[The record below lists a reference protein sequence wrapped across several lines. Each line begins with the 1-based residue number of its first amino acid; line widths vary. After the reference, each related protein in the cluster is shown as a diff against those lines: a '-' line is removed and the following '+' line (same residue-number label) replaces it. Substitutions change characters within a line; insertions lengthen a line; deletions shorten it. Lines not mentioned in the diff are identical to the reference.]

1 MTRRLLSLF
10 LSLATTAWAANTPAL
25 LVEARQARAEAI
37 PQVAIQKLRTLLKT
51 GDLAE
56 EIQHAA
62 SLELA
67 AALLAA
73 EELEE
78 AESVVQPLA
87 DAGDPASRLLQ
98 AQILAQGGR
107 WADALPIYQSLA
119 GSADVGEAAQLGAA
133 ECFQA
138 LGRLNHAAAAL
149 EKFIAAFPA
158 NVGAQLRLAS
168 LWIDLKKTAPAEAI
182 VKSVTPR
189 NGTDEKWKRYLEA
202 RLLLAQDQA
211 APAMVIFDELQQSP
225 VELTESLFFG
235 AMLGST
241 EARAVLNGFEMA
253 DNVLERFISR
263 HGESAYLEEAFR
275 RLDEIYE
282 QEERPSDNELKKWA
296 LKTPPR
302 RAALAQYYLARMY
315 RRVHKADKAIATLD
329 SFALSHPD
337 SSLLNAAYLLQADLY
352 LEKGNMN
359 SALRALDEAL
369 RRAKGEEQRAEIELR
384 IALVHYRQGE
394 SLLAENSFH
403 RVAQGSEKL
412 KVNATFD
419 AALAALNRR
428 NYESFFKDY
437 RDLSSLA
444 PNSSL
449 RSDLVLEEGFA
460 QARFGDPRAGDTIE
474 LFLHHFPKHPRQ
486 NEARV
491 ALAELALADGDKAGA
506 GRYLQVVNGAA
517 PDADTAERA
526 AYLAVFLAD
535 AEAPPNAAKVIELS
549 RKFLH
554 DFPNSTYLPEVQM
567 KLGQTYFS
575 TGDHA
580 NAETQFTLLAR
591 KNPDGPYTETALFL
605 AGQAATKWLDSGA
618 VDRALRLFDEV
629 VKRDGALK
637 LYARQQ
643 QAIIQS
649 RLGKENEAVTI
660 YDAILTAQPQAD
672 AELRFA
678 ALCSKGDSLREMG
691 RKDPAQY
698 DAAVVVYDA
707 LAALPEVTAG
717 WRNQALYKKGLALE
731 QLGRE
736 PEAITAFYDVL
747 DKTVGEGRE
756 FFWFYKA
763 GFDAAHL
770 FEQQENWKAA
780 IGVYQKMTK
789 IEGPWSAEAK
799 ARLSKLRLE
808 KFIWD

>member
-1 MTRRLLSLF
+1 MTHRLLPIF
-10 LSLATTAWAANTPAL
+10 LCLASITALRASDPAL
-25 LVEARQARAEAI
+25 LAEARQARAEAI

-51 GDLAE
+51 GELSEDIKHAAGYEL
-56 EIQHAA
+56 AA
-62 SLELA
+62 SLLES
-67 AALLAA
+67 
-73 EELEE
+73 EELDE
-78 AESVVQPLA
+78 AEAVVQPLA
-87 DAGDPASRLLQ
+87 EAGDPASQLLQ

-107 WADALPIYQSLA
+107 WTEALPIYQSLA
-119 GSADVGEAAQLGAA
+119 NSVVDEAALLGTV

-138 LGRLNHAAAAL
+138 LGRVQQATSAL
-149 EKFIAAFPA
+149 EKFTTAYPA
-158 NVGAQLRLAS
+158 NVGARLRLAS
-168 LWIDLKKTAPAEAI
+168 LWTDQKKTAQAEAM
-182 VKSVTPR
+182 VKSVTGQS
-189 NGTDEKWKRYLEA
+189 GTDEKWKRYLEG

-211 APAMVIFDELQQSP
+211 APAMAIFDELQQSP
-225 VELTESLFFG
+225 AELTESLFFG

-241 EARAVLNGFEMA
+241 EARAVLNGFETA
-253 DNVLERFISR
+253 DNVLERFIAR
-263 HGESAYLEEAFR
+263 HSDSTYLEEAFR
-275 RLDEIYE
+275 RLDEIYQ
-282 QEERPSDNELKKWA
+282 QEDRPSDSEMKKWA
-296 LKTPPR
+296 LKTPAR
-302 RAALAQYYLARMY
+302 RAALAKYYLARMY
-315 RRVHKADKAIATLD
+315 RRAHRADKAISTLD
-329 SFALSHPD
+329 NFTQSHQD
-337 SSLLNAAYLLQADLY
+337 SPLLNAAYLLQADLH
-352 LEKGNMN
+352 LEKGNLN
-359 SALRALDEAL
+359 AALRALDEAM
-369 RRAKGEEQRAEIELR
+369 RRTKGEEERAELELR
-384 IALVHYRQGE
+384 IALIHYRQGE

-403 RVAQGSEKL
+403 RAAQGSEKL
-412 KVNATFD
+412 KLNATFD

-444 PNSSL
+444 PNSPL

-474 LFLHHFPKHPRQ
+474 LFLHHFPKHARR

-491 ALAELALADGDKAGA
+491 ALAELAFADGDKASA
-506 GRYLQVVNGAA
+506 GRYLQVVNSAS
-517 PDADTAERA
+517 PDAETAERA

-535 AEAPPNAAKVIELS
+535 AEAPRNAPKVIEFA

-554 DFPNSTYLPEVQM
+554 DFPRSSYLPEVRM
-567 KLGQTYFS
+567 KLGQTYFG

-591 KNPDGPYTETALFL
+591 DNPNGPYTETALFL

-629 VKRDGALK
+629 VKRDGPLK

-643 QAIIQS
+643 QAIVQS

-660 YDAILTAQPQAD
+660 YDAILSAQPPAD

-678 ALCSKGDSLREMG
+678 AMCGKGDSLREMG

-698 DAAVVVYDA
+698 DAAVTVYDS
-707 LAALPEVTAG
+707 LATMADVTPA
-717 WRNQALYKKGLALE
+717 WRNQALYKKGLVLQ

-736 PEAITAFYDVL
+736 PEALTAYYDVL
-747 DKTVGEGRE
+747 DKTVAEGRE

-770 FEQQENWKAA
+770 FEQAENWKAA
-780 IGVYQKMTK
+780 IGVYQKMAK
-789 IEGPWSAEAK
+789 LEGPQAAEVK
-799 ARLSKLRLE
+799 ARLSRLRLE

>member
-1 MTRRLLSLF
+1 MTRRLLPILLCFAS
-10 LSLATTAWAANTPAL
+10 TALRANDPAL

-37 PQVAIQKLRTLLKT
+37 PQVAVQKLRTLLKT

-56 EIQHAA
+56 DIKHAA
-62 SLELA
+62 SYELA
-67 AALLAA
+67 ASLLAA
-73 EELEE
+73 EELDE
-78 AESVVQPLA
+78 AETIVQPLA
-87 DAGDPASRLLQ
+87 EAGDPASQLLQ

-119 GSADVGEAAQLGAA
+119 TSTVVGEAAQLGVV
-133 ECFQA
+133 ECLQA
-138 LGRLNHAAAAL
+138 LGRLPQATAAL
-149 EKFIAAFPA
+149 EQFTAVYPA
-158 NVGAQLRLAS
+158 NVGARLRLAS
-168 LWIDLKKTAPAEAI
+168 LWIDQKKNAQAEAI
-182 VKSVTPR
+182 VKNVTVQ
-189 NGTDEKWKRYLEA
+189 NGTDEKWKRYIEG

-211 APAMVIFDELQQSP
+211 APAMAIFDELQQSP
-225 VELTESLFFG
+225 AELSESLFFG

-241 EARAVLNGFEMA
+241 EARAVLNGFEAA
-253 DNVLERFISR
+253 DNVLEKFIAR

-275 RLDEIYE
+275 RLDEIYG
-282 QEERPSDNELKKWA
+282 QEDHPSDSELKKWGM
-296 LKTPPR
+296 KTPAR

-315 RRVHKADKAIATLD
+315 RRVHRTDKAISTLD
-329 SFALSHPD
+329 NFTQSHPD
-337 SSLLNAAYLLQADLY
+337 SPLLNAAYLLQADLY
-352 LEKGNMN
+352 LEKGNLN
-359 SALRALDEAL
+359 AALRALDEAM
-369 RRAKGEEQRAEIELR
+369 RRTKNEEERAEIELR

-403 RVAQGSEKL
+403 RAAQGSEKL
-412 KVNATFD
+412 KLNATFD

-444 PNSSL
+444 PNSVL

-460 QARFGDPRAGDTIE
+460 QARYGDPRAGDTIE

-506 GRYLQVVNGAA
+506 ARYLQVVNNAS

-535 AEAPPNAAKVIELS
+535 AETPPNTTKIIELS

-554 DFPNSTYLPEVQM
+554 DFPRSTYVPEVRM

-591 KNPDGPYTETALFL
+591 DNPNGPYTETALFL

-618 VDRALRLFDEV
+618 VDRALRLFDEA
-629 VKRDGALK
+629 VKRDGPLK

-643 QAIIQS
+643 QAIVQS

-660 YDAILTAQPQAD
+660 YDAILSAQPPPD

-678 ALCSKGDSLREMG
+678 AMCGKGDSLREMG

-698 DAAVVVYDA
+698 DAAVIVYDA
-707 LAALPEVTAG
+707 LATMPDVTPA

-736 PEAITAFYDVL
+736 PEALTAFYDVL
-747 DKTVGEGRE
+747 DKTVAEGRE

-763 GFDAAHL
+763 GFDAAHH
-770 FEQQENWKAA
+770 FEQEENWRAA
-780 IGVYQKMTK
+780 IGVYQKMAK
-789 IEGPWSAEAK
+789 LEGPQAAEVK
-799 ARLSKLRLE
+799 TRLNRLRLE

>member
-1 MTRRLLSLF
+1 MTRRLLPLF
-10 LSLATTAWAANTPAL
+10 LCLATTALGANDPAL

-37 PQVAIQKLRTLLKT
+37 PQVAIQKLRTLLKA

-56 EIQHAA
+56 DVKRTANY
-62 SLELA
+62 ELA
-67 AALLAA
+67 AALLAS

-78 AESVVQPLA
+78 AEAVVQPLA
-87 DAGDPASRLLQ
+87 EAGDPASRLLQ
-98 AQILAQGGR
+98 AQILAEGGR
-107 WADALPIYQSLA
+107 WEDALPIYQSLSK
-119 GSADVGEAAQLGAA
+119 SAAVDEAAQLGVV

-138 LGRLNHAAAAL
+138 LGRLHHATSAL
-149 EKFIAAFPA
+149 EKFTAAYPA
-158 NVGAQLRLAS
+158 NIGARLRLAS
-168 LWIDLKKTAPAEAI
+168 LWIDQKKAGQAEAI
-182 VKSVTPR
+182 LKSVSVQS
-189 NGTDEKWKRYLEA
+189 GTDEKWKRYLEG
-202 RLLLAQDQA
+202 RILLAQDQA
-211 APAMVIFDELQQSP
+211 APAMAIFDELQQSP
-225 VELTESLFFG
+225 TDLTESLFFG

-241 EARAVLNGFEMA
+241 EARAVLNGFETA

-263 HGESAYLEEAFR
+263 NGESAYLEEAFR

-282 QEERPSDNELKKWA
+282 QEDRPSDNELKKWA
-296 LKTPPR
+296 QKTPPR

-315 RRVHKADKAIATLD
+315 RRVHKTDKAIATLD
-329 SFALSHPD
+329 SFTQSHPD
-337 SSLLNAAYLLQADLY
+337 SALLNSAYLLQADLY

-359 SALRALDEAL
+359 SALRALDEAM
-369 RRAKGEEQRAEIELR
+369 RRAKSDEGRAEIELR
-384 IALVHYRQGE
+384 TALVHYRQGE

-403 RVAQGSEKL
+403 RAAQGSEKL
-412 KVNATFD
+412 KLNATFD

-444 PNSSL
+444 PNSTL

-506 GRYLQVVNGAA
+506 SRYLQVVNNA
-517 PDADTAERA
+517 PSDADTAERA
-526 AYLAVFLAD
+526 AYLAVFVAD
-535 AEAPPNAAKVIELS
+535 GETPPNAPKVIELS

-554 DFPNSTYLPEVQM
+554 DFPHSTYLPEVQM

-591 KNPDGPYTETALFL
+591 GNPNSPYTETALFL
-605 AGQAATKWLDSGA
+605 AGQAATKWLDAGA

-629 VKRDGALK
+629 VKRDGPLK

-643 QAIIQS
+643 QAIVQT
-649 RLGKENEAVTI
+649 RLGKEDEAVTI
-660 YDAILTAQPQAD
+660 YDAILSAQPAAD

-678 ALCSKGDSLREMG
+678 AMCGKGDSLREMG
-691 RKDPAQY
+691 RKIPAQY
-698 DAAVVVYDA
+698 DAAVAVYDS
-707 LAALPEVTAG
+707 LAKMPDVTPA
-717 WRNQALYKKGLALE
+717 WRNQALYKKGLALQ

-736 PEAITAFYDVL
+736 PEALTAYYDVL
-747 DKTVGEGRE
+747 DKTVAEGRE

-770 FEQQENWKAA
+770 FEQEENWKAA

-789 IEGPWSAEAK
+789 IDGPRAAEAK
-799 ARLSKLRLE
+799 ARLSQLRLE